1 MRLNLIKNTALLFV
15 IIFLSSETKC
25 PSQNQKS
32 LLVGANQLESYLP
45 LIKNKKLGIV
55 ANQTSV
61 IFKGPYENNF
71 THLVD
76 SLKELG
82 ISIQKVFAPEHGYRG
97 QADAGEYIK
106 NGVDIK
112 TGLEIVS
119 LYGKNRKPSPETL
132 KDLEIVLFDIQ
143 DVGTRFYTY
152 VSTLHYMM
160 EACATLNIP
169 LILLDRPNPNG
180 HYIDGPVLDIR
191 YKSFIGMH
199 PVPIVHG
206 MTLGEFANM
215 INGEGWLNNNLKCN
229 LTVIPISNYNHKTP
243 YLLPIKPSPNLPNK
257 KAINLYPSLCLFEGT
272 NVSVGRGTKTQFQ
285 VFGSPYFEAEKY
297 TYRFT
302 PKPNFGAKNPKF
314 KGQICYGKY
323 LKKAAYLNE
332 IQLSW
337 LIEAYQNSKDKSV
350 FFNSFFTKL
359 AGQTTLQSKIEN
371 GWTASEIKKSWTNDL
386 KLFIEKRAKYLLYP

>member
-32 LLVGANQLESYLP
+32 LLVGANQLELYLP